1 MRRATCLILLVL
13 AACAAPTGRDVAPQP
28 SASAAAPLL
37 PTAFDEAE
45 GTVTLTLPPATPDGV
60 HGTYLLVAGIETGLG
75 ANDVGLDRGQM
86 GRARLVRFRSVGGR
100 VLLEEMGTGFRAE
113 EGSALEQR
121 AARESFAS
129 SVLWGAE
136 RPAAGADGSVELD
149 VTTLIVRDAHGI
161 ASKLGSTGQGS
172 YTLDAARSAVDMAR
186 CRAFPDN
193 IELAAVLTFTSK
205 SPGREA
211 RSTAPDGRALTFV
224 QRQGLLRL
232 PEPGYERRP
241 FHPRMGAFGISYL
254 EYGASLE
261 DSTRRTWAVRH
272 RLRRDPVTGA
282 PEPLVYYVDRAAPE
296 PVRSALVEGA
306 SWWEEAFAAAGYP
319 GLFRVEVAPEGLDP
333 LDARHNVIQ
342 WVHRSTR
349 GWSYGNAVT
358 DPRTGEI
365 VKGHV
370 SLGSLRV
377 RQDRLL
383 FEGLLG
389 TQATGSGAPDDP
401 VQLAL
406 ARIRQLSA
414 HEVGHTLGLA
424 HNFAA
429 SVANRASVMDYPAPR
444 VRPRPDGSLDV
455 SEAYGVGVGAW
466 DVHAIR
472 MLYETAP
479 ADVAVEPFL
488 ARMSGEARD
497 AGLLYLTDQD
507 CRSAGASHP
516 LGNLWDDGDEP
527 ISGLRNALEVRR
539 IGLAAFGDR
548 CLEAGRPTHELEE
561 VLVPLYLHHR
571 YQVDAALK
579 VVGGRDYEHTM
590 HGERDA
596 SVRVVPAGLQRE
608 ALALLVSA
616 AGPAT
621 LQLPRDLRDA
631 LPPRSPGAGPSREVF
646 GRAAEASFD
655 WLGAAEVAQ
664 RQVVRGLL
672 QPERLARLH
681 LQSRGEA
688 ADDQLGLAEVMGALV
703 GAGMVVDGESGP
715 AAALRARLRRVVIEE
730 LLGAMAG
737 RTTPP
742 EARDMARLVLVERLE
757 SGSLDDMPALEAAV
771 SAALLRPAAP
781 RPAGSLREAP
791 TTPPGSPIGGGGG
804 PWQGLAGAGGCSID
818 AD

>member
-1 MRRATCLILLVL
+1 MRKATWLLLL
-13 AACAAPTGRDVAPQP
+13 ALTACAAPEGRDVLARPA
-28 SASAAAPLL
+28 ASSDASLL
-37 PTAFDEAE
+37 PARFDGAE
-45 GTVTLTLPPATPDGV
+45 GTVTLTLPAAGPDGV

-86 GRARLVRFRSVGGR
+86 GSARLVRFRSVGGR
-100 VLLEEMGTGFRAE
+100 VLLEELGTGFRAE
-113 EGSALEQR
+113 EGSALERR
-121 AARESFAS
+121 AAAESFAT

-136 RPAAGADGSVELD
+136 RPAARADGGVDLD
-149 VTTLIVRDAHGI
+149 VTSLVVRDAHGI
-161 ASKLGSTGQGS
+161 ASTLKSTGQGS
-172 YTLDAARSAVDMAR
+172 YSLDASRSAVDTAR

-193 IELAAVLTFTSK
+193 IELAAVLTFTSG

-211 RSTAPDGRALTFV
+211 RSTAPDGGALTFV

-232 PEPGYERRP
+232 PEDGYERRP

-254 EYGASLE
+254 EYGAALE
-261 DSTRRTWAVRH
+261 ESTRRSWAVRH
-272 RLRRDPVTGA
+272 RLRRDPQTGT

-306 SWWEEAFAAAGYP
+306 SWWARAFEEAGYP
-319 GLFRVEVAPEGLDP
+319 GCFRVEVAPEGLDP
-333 LDARHNVIQ
+333 LDARFNVIQ

-389 TQATGSGAPDDP
+389 AAGTGTGAPDDP

-406 ARIRQLSA
+406 ARIRQLAA
-414 HEVGHTLGLA
+414 HEVGHTLGLS

-429 SVANRASVMDYPAPR
+429 SVVDRASVMDYPAPR
-444 VRPRPDGSLDV
+444 VLARPDGALDV
-455 SEAYGVGVGAW
+455 SDAYGIGVGAW

-472 MLYETAP
+472 MLYE
-479 ADVAVEPFL
+479 DVPEGAVAEQFL
-488 ARMSGEARD
+488 AAMSGDARD

-516 LGNLWDDGDEP
+516 LGNLWDDGEEP
-527 ISGLRNALEVRR
+527 VGGLRNALEVRR
-539 IGLAAFGDR
+539 IALAAFGAR
-548 CLEAGRPTHELEE
+548 CLASGRPTHELEE

-579 VVGGRDYEHTM
+579 VVGGREYEHTQ

-596 SVRVVPAGLQRE
+596 GVRVVPARLQRE
-608 ALALLVSA
+608 ALVLLLEA
-616 AGPAT
+616 ASPRT
-621 LQLPRDLRDA
+621 LELPRDLRESLA
-631 LPPRSPGAGPSREVF
+631 PRSPGAGRSREVF

-664 RQVVRGLL
+664 RQVIRGLL

-681 LQSRGEA
+681 LQARAEGSEE
-688 ADDQLGLAEVMGALV
+688 QLGLAEVVGALV
-703 GAGMVVDGESGP
+703 GAGMTVDEEEG
-715 AAALRARLRRVVIEE
+715 ATAALRARLRRVVLEE
-730 LLGAMAG
+730 LMATMS
-737 RTTPP
+737 RTGTPP
-742 EARDMARLVLVERLE
+742 EARDTARRALLERLQ
-757 SGSLDDMPALEAAV
+757 SGSIEDMPDLEAAV
-771 SAALLRPAAP
+771 ASALTRPTEP

-791 TTPPGSPIGGGGG
+791 RTPPGSPIGGSGRLSLMSGG
-804 PWQGLAGAGGCSID
+804 ASGCSLD
-818 AD
+818 VD

>member
-1 MRRATCLILLVL
+1 MRKATCLILLAL
-13 AACAAPTGRDVAPQP
+13 AACAAPAGRDGLPQR
-28 SASAAAPLL
+28 AGSAAAPLL
-37 PTAFDEAE
+37 PAAFDGAQ
-45 GTVTLTLPPATPDGV
+45 GTVTLTLPPAAPDGV
-60 HGTYLLVAGIETGLG
+60 HGTYLLIAGIETGLG

-86 GRARLVRFRSVGGR
+86 GGARLVRFRSVGGR

-136 RPAAGADGSVELD
+136 RPSARADGTIELD
-149 VTTLIVRDAHGI
+149 VTSLVVRDAHGI

-172 YTLDAARSAVDMAR
+172 YALDAARSAVDTAR
-186 CRAFPDN
+186 GRACPAN
-193 IELAAVLTFTSK
+193 LALAAVLTFPSK
-205 SPGREA
+205 APGLEA
-211 RSTAPDGRALTFV
+211 RTTAPDGGALTFV

-232 PEPGYERRP
+232 PDPGYERRP

-254 EYGASLE
+254 EYGAPLE
-261 DSTRRTWAVRH
+261 DSTRRSWAVRH
-272 RLRRDPVTGA
+272 RLRRDPATGA
-282 PEPLVYYVDRAAPE
+282 PLPLVYYVDRAAPE

-389 TQATGSGAPDDP
+389 TRGTGSGAPDDP

-414 HEVGHTLGLA
+414 HEVGHTLGLS

-429 SVANRASVMDYPAPR
+429 SVADRASVMDYPAPR

-472 MLYETAP
+472 MLYEDAP

-548 CLEAGRPTHELEE
+548 CLAAGRPTHELEE

-579 VVGGRDYEHTM
+579 VVGGRKYEHTM

-596 SVRVVPAGLQRE
+596 AVTVVPAGLQRE
-608 ALALLVSA
+608 ALALLVAA

-621 LQLPRDLRDA
+621 LELPRDLREA
-631 LPPRSPGAGPSREVF
+631 LAPRSPGAGPSREIF
-646 GRAAEASFD
+646 GRGAEASFD

-672 QPERLARLH
+672 QSERLARLY
-681 LQSRGEA
+681 LQSGGEEA
-688 ADDQLGLAEVMGALV
+688 EDQLGPAEVMGALV
-703 GAGMVVDGESGP
+703 GEGMFVDGEAGP
-715 AAALRARLRRVVIEE
+715 AAALRARLRRVVTEE
-730 LLGAMAG
+730 LLEAMARQG
-737 RTTPP
+737 TPP
-742 EARDMARLVLVERLE
+742 EARDVARRVLVDRLE
-757 SGSLDDMPALEAAV
+757 SNSLVDMPALEAAV
-771 SAALLRPAAP
+771 AAALARPAA
-781 RPAGSLREAP
+781 RWPAGALREAP

-804 PWQGLAGAGGCSID
+804 SWAGLLGASGCSLD

>member
-1 MRRATCLILLVL
+1 MRNATCLLLLL
-13 AACAAPTGRDVAPQP
+13 AACVAPAGRDALPRRAAP
-28 SASAAAPLL
+28 AAAPLL
-37 PTAFDEAE
+37 PAAFDGAK
-45 GTVTLTLPPATPDGV
+45 GTVTLTLPPAAADGV

-136 RPAAGADGSVELD
+136 RPPACADGSVELD
-149 VTTLIVRDAHGI
+149 VTSLVVRDAHGI
-161 ASKLGSTGQGS
+161 AAKLGSTDQGS
-172 YTLDAARSAVDMAR
+172 YVLDAARSAVDTAR

-211 RSTAPDGRALTFV
+211 RSTAPDGSALTFV

-232 PEPGYERRP
+232 PDPGYQRRP

-254 EYGASLE
+254 EYGASLQ

-272 RLRRDPVTGA
+272 RLHRDPETGA

-306 SWWEEAFAAAGYP
+306 SWWEEAFAAAGHP
-319 GLFRVEVAPEGLDP
+319 GLFRVEIAPEDLDP

-389 TQATGSGAPDDP
+389 TGGTGSGAPDDP

-429 SVANRASVMDYPAPR
+429 SVADRASVMDYPAPR

-455 SEAYGVGVGAW
+455 SEAYGVGVGGW
-466 DVHAIR
+466 DLHAIR
-472 MLYETAP
+472 MLYEDAP
-479 ADVAVEPFL
+479 ADVSVEMFL

-516 LGNLWDDGDEP
+516 LGNLWDDGEEP

-548 CLEAGRPTHELEE
+548 CLGAGRPTHELEE

-579 VVGGRDYEHTM
+579 LVGGREYEHTL

-596 SVRVVPAGLQRE
+596 AVRVVPASLQRE
-608 ALALLVSA
+608 ALALLLA
-616 AGPAT
+616 AVGPAT
-621 LQLPRDLRDA
+621 LELPRDLREA
-631 LPPRSPGAGPSREVF
+631 LAPRSPGAGPSREVF

-672 QPERLARLH
+672 QPQRLARLH
-681 LQSRGEA
+681 LQSCGDA
-688 ADDQLGLAEVMGALV
+688 AEDQLGLAEVMEALIV
-703 GAGMVVDGESGP
+703 GGTHVDGEAGP

-730 LLGAMAG
+730 LLGVMA
-737 RTTPP
+737 RRSTPP
-742 EARDMARLVLVERLE
+742 EARDAARRALVERLE
-757 SGSLDDMPALEAAV
+757 NGSLDDMPALEAAV
-771 SAALLRPAAP
+771 AAALVRPAAS

-791 TTPPGSPIGGGGG
+791 TVPPGSPIGGGGV
-804 PWQGLAGAGGCSID
+804 PWARLSAGAGCSLD
-818 AD
+818 VD